1 MRRITIDICGPITTF
16 SVLPWSTHRNRFP
29 TEKKRQKRRNTKQ
42 MEEGDDIENMVTG
55 KELRQRYVGSGNEQK
70 MSSSLS
76 NQGNDNYKGK
86 KGKSGSNSKEI
97 LTAAS
102 IAIVAVLIITLLLV
116 FAIHFFQSSD

>member
-1 MRRITIDICGPITTF
+1 LAIF
-16 SVLPWSTHRNRFP
+16 
-29 TEKKRQKRRNTKQ
+29 KRRNTKQ

-70 MSSSLS
+70 MPSLS
-76 NQGNDNYKGK
+76 NQGNDKGK